1 MKRKNY
7 GVCEKL
13 WAQEN
18 EILYNTVVTT
28 LNTFKVDIYTYLCCL
43 SEKITKHMA
52 HSFWYFSRDEVVRTI
67 ILSFYFFILFSLVRS
82 VVNLK
87 MPFFGFL

>member
-18 EILYNTVVTT
+18 ETLYNTVVTT
-28 LNTFKVDIYTYLCCL
+28 LNTFKVDIYTYIFVL
-43 SEKITKHMA
+43 SVWKK
-52 HSFWYFSRDEVVRTI
+52 
-67 ILSFYFFILFSLVRS
+67 
-82 VVNLK
+82 
-87 MPFFGFL
+87 